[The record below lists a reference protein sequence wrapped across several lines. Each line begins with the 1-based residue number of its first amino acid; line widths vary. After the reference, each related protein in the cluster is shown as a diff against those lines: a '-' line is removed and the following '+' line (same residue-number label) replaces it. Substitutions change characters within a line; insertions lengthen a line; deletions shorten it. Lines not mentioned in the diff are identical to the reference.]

1 MFKRF
6 FQISFHEDEAHMNGT
21 RLNGT
26 ADHAAERENHEA
38 GPALEVS
45 FAPPEEAGERT
56 ADAKSVSF
64 EDIYRDAHMKPP
76 KMSYGILKVAE
87 MVNSTHLVGMPPE
100 AKRCSLMMALDAA
113 GIQIEDLL
121 QDAMLRQRA
130 LNDYEEG
137 EQKRLDEF
145 QASKVQENTRIQTE
159 LDRLTAQYMAR
170 IQTNLD
176 EVAREED
183 NFRAWQKRKQQES
196 QRIAE
201 AAAFCVPHGPSTT
214 TGSLTMVLERA
225 TTQRR

>member
-1 MFKRF
+1 
-6 FQISFHEDEAHMNGT
+6 MNGT
-21 RLNGT
+21 RRNGS
-26 ADHAAERENHEA
+26 ADHAAERDPQET
-38 GPALEVS
+38 GPARELS
-45 FAPPEEAGERT
+45 FGPVEEADQKT

-64 EDIYRDAHMKPP
+64 DDIYRDAHMKPP
-76 KMSYGILKVAE
+76 KMTYGILKIAE
-87 MVNSTHLVGMPPE
+87 MVNSTHLTGMPPE

-113 GIQIEDLL
+113 GIEVEDLL

-145 QASKVQENTRIQTE
+145 QAGKVKENSRIQAE
-159 LDRLTAQYMAR
+159 LDRLTAQYMSR
-170 IQTNLD
+170 IQTSLD

-201 AAAFCVPHGPSTT
+201 AAASCVPHGPSTT